1 MDIKANPE
9 VTYTLEAFLPASGNW
24 VSIKSGLKEEVE
36 IAELLDQLRIKPND
50 SRSPATAFR
59 MMKVTRDVL
68 QFMEVIK

>member
-24 VSIKSGLKEEVE
+24 SSIKSGIKEE
-36 IAELLDQLRIKPND
+36 ISISELLSQLKIDPKCP
-50 SRSPATAFR
+50 RSPATAFR